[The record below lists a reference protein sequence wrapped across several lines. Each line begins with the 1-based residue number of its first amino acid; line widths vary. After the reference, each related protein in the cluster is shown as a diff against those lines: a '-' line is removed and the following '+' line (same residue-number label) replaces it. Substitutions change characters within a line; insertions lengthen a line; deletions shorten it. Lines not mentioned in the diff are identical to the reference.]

1 MGRWFDSVGDAVFVV
16 SVGVCLLLFLGCE
29 SLKDA
34 GKNAGKT
41 ATENLDKTVEKV
53 IKSPL
58 FKDAV
63 KVQASA
69 VVDAKVNAT
78 VTAKLLDFKKVN
90 NIGTQINPWLW
101 AKNVGMT
108 NEIFSG
114 GAGALM
120 IVCIVLILVNRRKN
134 DYKTGLLSLQRV
146 VKNFRDPAL
155 VECIK
160 PVVKAT
166 GSRAKKVFDRL
177 LNQA

>member
-1 MGRWFDSVGDAVFVV
+1 MAIWSARIVGIAL
-16 SVGVCLLLFLGCE
+16 CAALLLGCE

-34 GKNAGKT
+34 GKNAGQT
-41 ATENLDKTVEKV
+41 ATDNLAKIAKEVCA
-53 IKSPL
+53 SQP

-78 VTAKLLDFKKVN
+78 VTAKFLEVQKTTS
-90 NIGTQINPWLW
+90 IGHDQNSVIAT
-101 AKNVGMT
+101 ARNVGLN

-114 GAGALM
+114 GAGCLM
-120 IVCIVLILVNRRKN
+120 VVCIVLILVNRRKN

-146 VKNFRDPAL
+146 VKNYRDPAL

-177 LNQA
+177 LTKA

>member
-1 MGRWFDSVGDAVFVV
+1 MFHNIGRGITSAILCAIF
-16 SVGVCLLLFLGCE
+16 LLGCE

-34 GKNAGKT
+34 GKNAGQT
-41 ATENLDKTVEKV
+41 ATENLAKIAKEVCT
-53 IKSPL
+53 SQP

-78 VTAKLLDFKKVN
+78 VTAKLIDFKKVN

-134 DYKTGLLSLQRV
+134 DYQTGILSLQRV
-146 VKNFRDPAL
+146 VKNYRDRDLIEA
-155 VECIK
+155 IK
-160 PVVKAT
+160 PCV
-166 GSRAKKVFDRL
+166 RAMGKHKKRVFDRL